1 MGENRDSE
9 RLQEI
14 AKSLAHIEQLLQDMP
29 ERLLERVPDMY
40 LAYATAEAKM
50 PKLSVLMSTANGK
63 GTFCFKIELV

>member
-1 MGENRDSE
+1 MEENRDSE
-9 RLQEI
+9 CLQEI

-63 GTFCFKIELV
+63 GIVKEGGN